1 MIVSFADKETE
12 LVYNQQL
19 SRKLPPGIQRR
30 ALVKL
35 LLINGAAAE
44 DDLKNPPGN
53 RFEYLKGSKIGA
65 CSIRINDQWRIT
77 FRFAEGNAYD
87 VGIEDYH

>member
-1 MIVSFADKETE
+1 
-12 LVYNQQL
+12 
-19 SRKLPPGIQRR
+19 
-30 ALVKL
+30 VKL
-35 LLINGAAAE
+35 LLINGAAME

-53 RFEYLKGSKIGA
+53 RFEYLKGSKIGS

-77 FRFAEGNAYD
+77 FRFTEGNAYD